1 MRGHATSL
9 HFSRM
14 WLLFT
19 LLSLSH
25 IQRERRLLP
34 NCLENEN
41 TIKSKWLQERL
52 ICKYMKM
59 KQKNIPKEK
68 RLAQC
73 LISFLLWPRRGSNPR
88 SQEPESCILF
98 NWTTR
103 PSHRLLIVFFI
114 RSYVVVISTTSHCW
128 RSLSA
133 CHTWERR
140 WGSLRYNGR
149 RNYNW
154 CKVPIPLSTTY

>member
-1 MRGHATSL
+1 MSGHATSL
-9 HFSRM
+9 HFIRM

-34 NCLENEN
+34 NCLESEN

-73 LISFLLWPRRGSNPR
+73 LISFLL
-88 SQEPESCILF
+88 
-98 NWTTR
+98 
-103 PSHRLLIVFFI
+103 
-114 RSYVVVISTTSHCW
+114 
-128 RSLSA
+128 
-133 CHTWERR
+133 
-140 WGSLRYNGR
+140 
-149 RNYNW
+149 
-154 CKVPIPLSTTY
+154 

>member
-1 MRGHATSL
+1 MSGHATSL
-9 HFSRM
+9 HVSRM

-59 KQKNIPKEK
+59 KKKKYQKK
-68 RLAQC
+68 RD
-73 LISFLLWPRRGSNPR
+73 
-88 SQEPESCILF
+88 
-98 NWTTR
+98 
-103 PSHRLLIVFFI
+103 
-114 RSYVVVISTTSHCW
+114 
-128 RSLSA
+128 
-133 CHTWERR
+133 
-140 WGSLRYNGR
+140 
-149 RNYNW
+149 
-154 CKVPIPLSTTY
+154 

>member
-1 MRGHATSL
+1 MSGHATSL

-41 TIKSKWLQERL
+41 TIKSKRLQERF

-59 KQKNIPKEK
+59 KQKKYQKK
-68 RLAQC
+68 RD
-73 LISFLLWPRRGSNPR
+73 
-88 SQEPESCILF
+88 
-98 NWTTR
+98 
-103 PSHRLLIVFFI
+103 
-114 RSYVVVISTTSHCW
+114 
-128 RSLSA
+128 
-133 CHTWERR
+133 
-140 WGSLRYNGR
+140 
-149 RNYNW
+149 
-154 CKVPIPLSTTY
+154 